1 LKKIVLEDGFDFEQL
16 AKYTDGYSNS
26 DLKELC
32 RNAVMVPVRESIRKV
47 AKQNIPKSE
56 MKSLKVRPVSMSD
69 FLEFTDSLYSTTTTL
84 VPVTE
89 PLD

>member
-1 LKKIVLEDGFDFEQL
+1 LKKIVIEDGFDFEQL

-47 AKQNIPKSE
+47 AQQNIPKSE
-56 MKSLKVRPVSMSD
+56 MKSLKVRPVKMSD
-69 FLEFTDSLYSTTTTL
+69 FLQFTDALFSTTATL